1 MCAYVFCIRNGNTV
15 AIILFCS
22 FFFFRTLFP
31 KPLFLPSLLPLMPSL
46 WHGTAPSHTFSISFY
61 NNSEKWD
68 IQAIHSIIKLYWNV
82 HWIRWKKK
90 NSHGN
95 SIWFECTSSKWK
107 VYIIFP
113 HFIILKFQTS
123 YKLLLLP
130 HCVTDNNKWNTHIPG
145 EYCTGCSKFKRPILK
160 FNKSNEKETNY
171 YSLNGWLWPTCEKGR
186 YLSMEN

>member
-90 NSHGN
+90 KF
-95 SIWFECTSSKWK
+95 IWKFDMVLVHQFEVKS
-107 VYIIFP
+107 VYYFSP
-113 HFIILKFQTS
+113 FYHFEISDKLQTTTTTTLC
-123 YKLLLLP
+123 Y
-130 HCVTDNNKWNTHIPG
+130 
-145 EYCTGCSKFKRPILK
+145 R
-160 FNKSNEKETNY
+160 
-171 YSLNGWLWPTCEKGR
+171 
-186 YLSMEN
+186 